1 MAKEK
6 NRGNREAKK
15 PKAKK
20 TPNGP
25 AVSVLSPRS
34 LSAQAALP
42 KKKG

>member
-1 MAKEK
+1 MAKGRD
-6 NRGNREAKK
+6 RGNREPKK

-20 TPNGP
+20 TAGGP
-25 AVSVLSPRS
+25 TQSILSPKG